1 MSVTEPA
8 APASAVRASRHE
20 SFLAFAG
27 FRYLKL
33 AVLLGAASLVLYLA
47 DRPLGGRYGGSWA
60 GYILGTVGALLILW
74 LTWFGYKKRSYEESR
89 WRRYLAARQRRR
101 GVAPTSQ
108 QQEREHGERLAA
120 RLSAHVYLGLVL
132 LLIATLHTGFHFGWN
147 IHTLCYALM
156 CVVILSGIF
165 GVFCYAHYPRI
176 MTANRGNMTV
186 PQMLG
191 RIAALNEDLRRGAM
205 PLDNATTALIER
217 AVEETEIGGSVW
229 RQLSGRYPNC
239 ATAAAIRG
247 MDASLAAAP
256 AALTEARRQVRVLLD
271 EKAALLARIRRDVAI
286 KAMMEIWLYCHVP
299 VTFALLAALL
309 AHIVSV
315 FFLW

>member
-8 APASAVRASRHE
+8 AATHAARASRHE
-20 SFLAFAG
+20 SFLAFGG

-33 AVLLGAASLVLYLA
+33 AVLVGVASLVLYIA
-47 DRPLGGRYGGSWA
+47 DRPFGGRYGGSWA
-60 GYILGTVGALLILW
+60 GYILGTAGAVLILW
-74 LTWFGYKKRSYEESR
+74 LTWFGYKKRSYSAGES
-89 WRRYLAARQRRR
+89 
-101 GVAPTSQ
+101 
-108 QQEREHGERLAA
+108 RLAA

-147 IHTLCYALM
+147 VHTLCYALM
-156 CVVILSGIF
+156 CIVIFSGIF
-165 GVFCYAHYPRI
+165 GVFCYAHYPRL
-176 MTANRGNMTV
+176 MTANRGNMTMQ
-186 PQMLG
+186 QMLG
-191 RIAALNEDLRRGAM
+191 RIATLNDELRAGAM

-217 AVEETEIGGSVW
+217 AVEETEVGGSVW
-229 RQLSGRYPNC
+229 RQLSAHYPNC

-247 MDASLAAAP
+247 MDASLNNAP
-256 AALTEARRQVRVLLD
+256 DTLTEARRHVRVLLG
-271 EKAALLARIRRDVAI
+271 EKAGVLARIRRDLGI

-299 VTFALLAALL
+299 FTFALLAALL